1 MQFLHANILS
11 GALALLLAQSPFS
24 TGPASDPAVPSHG
37 AEREA
42 GDDLRATEAA
52 DQRWLAVLEAARA
65 SVRRAPQDGSARLR
79 LAELYVE
86 RANWSDARAELEQAL
101 GLLPGGVD
109 SLRAAHLH
117 ARALLAQGL
126 RQRATRAL
134 SELSRRPGAPGGAL
148 HDLALLLE
156 EDRFHAEALVLEME
170 ALEREPNDPVL
181 LRSAAAFW
189 KANDR
194 LDQAFRMLDRLA
206 RSGDADAEDHF
217 QLGLMAHR
225 LGHPDRALEAYAGCL
240 RLDPSHPEAC
250 YNQALLLRERGDS
263 EASIASFER
272 VLALRPRY
280 EPTYFELGAYLIDLG
295 RTREAQSVYE
305 RYLAAGSDSVALA
318 EAGTILEQL
327 RTGGN
332 PWADP
337 AADSL
342 RRALGIGR

>member
-1 MQFLHANILS
+1 MPPTCMRARFSPRDSAS
-11 GALALLLAQSPFS
+11 G
-24 TGPASDPAVPSHG
+24 
-37 AEREA
+37 R
-42 GDDLRATEAA
+42 
-52 DQRWLAVLEAARA
+52 
-65 SVRRAPQDGSARLR
+65 
-79 LAELYVE
+79 
-86 RANWSDARAELEQAL
+86 
-101 GLLPGGVD
+101 
-109 SLRAAHLH
+109 
-117 ARALLAQGL
+117 ARAL
-126 RQRATRAL
+126 
-134 SELSRRPGAPGGAL
+134 ELSRRPGAPGGAL
-148 HDLALLLE
+148 HDLALLLD

-181 LRSAAAFW
+181 LRQAAAFW
-189 KANDR
+189 KANER

-206 RSGDADAEDHF
+206 RSGEADAEDHF
-217 QLGLMAHR
+217 QLGLMGHR
-225 LGHPDRALEAYAGCL
+225 LGDPVRALEAYGDCL
-240 RLDPSHPEAC
+240 RLDPEHPEAC
-250 YNQALLLRERGDS
+250 YNRALLLRERGDAD
-263 EASIASFER
+263 ASIASFER

-342 RRALGIGR
+342 RRALGFGR